1 MAFTKRNER
10 VYVSCPRVVSGQ
22 CFRLTI
28 ETVSG
33 EGNEAKIAEFELY
46 GNGILADDLTSVA
59 TITPQ
64 YESENP
70 EETADKLID
79 KDVDSKYCG
88 PFFFSVCV
96 DLL

>member
-1 MAFTKRNER
+1 MIKVEYKNEGDARFKRAFRGEVAFTKRNER

-64 YESENP
+64 YESE
-70 EETADKLID
+70 KKRQLI
-79 KDVDSKYCG
+79 S
-88 PFFFSVCV
+88 
-96 DLL
+96 